1 MNTIKQV
8 NCRFKN
14 PLFYFF
20 LILTSF
26 LVLSC
31 SKSSDA
37 EPELEAY
44 SLTVSVIPS
53 DGGTVSPSSGTYD
66 EGTEVIIAC
75 TPSIGYLFNRWD
87 GDTEGADNPLSIIM
101 DSNKSI
107 TGVFEKNP
115 ELSYKESIVNLRN
128 RIIEIIRPDGDPS
141 WSYSFDLESDGD
153 LDMILIRSGP
163 SSYPKKEMILFKNQ
177 DNKGFEEIS
186 TGIDCWGRTVVF
198 DDFNGDGLIDFFVPD
213 HGLDL
218 DPFPGGQDQM
228 IYQTPEGGFIEVTDQ
243 VLPALSNFSH
253 GGSSVD
259 LENDGDKDIV
269 VNTGMNQI
277 VLKNENGV
285 WNYWEEG
292 IDPGLENDK
301 LDIGGHPIID
311 GEIRTDIWEGL
322 VGSHWSRSGDF
333 NNDELEDLILGMGM
347 MDLNDPPDD
356 NGVRYR
362 TIDPYGNILEKGEL
376 ILFQD
381 PVTGN
386 LIYEYP
392 GSIVENS
399 WRSENITGGLTF
411 GLLVDDFNNDGCL
424 DFVSYGNN
432 SYLHRVEFKNGNCN
446 GEFGNMVFFDVFV
459 PRTGDTLWEDFELV
473 DIDNDG
479 DRDVVL
485 SNSIQWYDTHLI
497 PEEHVVFVN
506 ENGQFSQRNGISEEL
521 INLPPHVGIS
531 WYLDGE

>member
-1 MNTIKQV
+1 MKK
-8 NCRFKN
+8 FSAH
-14 PLFYFF
+14 FF
-20 LILTSF
+20 VILITFS
-26 LVLSC
+26 VHSC
-31 SKSSDA
+31 STSLDI
-37 EPELEAY
+37 EPVKEEY
-44 SLTVSVIPS
+44 TLTVSVTPS
-53 DGGTVSPSSGTYD
+53 EGGAVSPSGGTYEEGAVVILESLASSGYVFNAWNGD
-66 EGTEVIIAC
+66 IEGT
-75 TPSIGYLFNRWD
+75 S
-87 GDTEGADNPLSIIM
+87 NPVFITM
-101 DSNKSI
+101 DSDKSI
-107 TGVFEKNP
+107 TGIFEKTT
-115 ELSYKESIVNLRN
+115 EFSYRQSIISLRN
-128 RIIEIIRPDGDPS
+128 RVIEIIRPDGDPS

-163 SSYPKKEMILFKNQ
+163 ASYPKKEMILFKNQ
-177 DNKGFEEIS
+177 DDKGFEEIS
-186 TGIDCWGRTVVF
+186 TGIDCWGRTVIF

-228 IYQTPEGGFIEVTDQ
+228 IYQTPEGGLIDVTDQ

-253 GGSSVD
+253 GGSSID

-277 VLKNENGV
+277 VLRNDNGV

-292 IDPGLENDK
+292 INPSLENDK

-311 GEIRTDIWEGL
+311 GELRIDIWDGL
-322 VGSHWSRSGDF
+322 AGSHWSKSGDF
-333 NNDELEDLILGMGM
+333 NNDGLEDLILGMGM

-356 NGVRYR
+356 NGVRFR

-376 ILFQD
+376 ILLQD
-381 PVTGN
+381 PPTGN

-399 WRSENITGGLTF
+399 WRSIDITGGLTI
-411 GLLVDDFNNDGCL
+411 GLLVEDFNSDGCL
-424 DFVSYGNN
+424 DFVSYGSNGPT
-432 SYLHRVEFKNGNCN
+432 HRVEFKDGNGN
-446 GEFGNMVFFDVFV
+446 GEFGNMNFFEVFV
-459 PRTGDTLWEDFELV
+459 PQNGDTLWEDFELV

-479 DRDVVL
+479 DMDVVI

-497 PEEHVVFVN
+497 PEEHEVFVN
-506 ENGQFSQRNGISEEL
+506 QNGLFSQRKGLSEDL
-521 INLPPHVGIS
+521 RNLPPHVGIS